1 LPPQLLLEVLD
12 SIQYLLFPNDKR
24 SYKSLEK
31 FISKYDFDPQAE
43 YFQKHIRALPED
55 FEYKYLGNRLATLLK
70 VVDNPPAANGIVA
83 WVERHTS
90 ERSALTVAIVGLFLT
105 ALIGF
110 LSLIVAAI
118 ALVYSIK
125 QYDVAAQNPPALLPT

>member
-1 LPPQLLLEVLD
+1 MPPQLLLEVLD

-110 LSLIVAAI
+110 LSMYLQKPC
-118 ALVYSIK
+118 LRYGC
-125 QYDVAAQNPPALLPT
+125 AQWSMANVF